1 MEYQKYQ
8 EKIEGLTKQVRQRVE
23 YVNSLNEVFY
33 FSDCNAK
40 KIRRLFY
47 PVQAGITYPDP
58 DYFCQPLKS
67 DRISSSLYVLEY
79 VVSGKGYIQHGNRI
93 YPVCAGDSYF
103 INRAFGNRW
112 YADPEDPY
120 EKKWVNFCGRFPE
133 SLVSAYNMTDA
144 VYVEPVNTEDLLD
157 QIHEILLGYD
167 LQDPHEADLR
177 LMHLLVD
184 AFDRFNAAR
193 TTKTPKKQEKVM
205 IGQILEYISDNL
217 LFENLSLSVI
227 CASFYISYS
236 TLLRLFERELCTTPA
251 RYIVLQR
258 IEYAKQLLLTTENTV
273 DRISEFLHFS
283 SSQHFRKVFSEVC
296 GMPPSKWRKKKLED
310 AEINAQSN

>member
-1 MEYQKYQ
+1 MDHQKYQ
-8 EKIEGLTKQVRQRVE
+8 EKIEKLTKQVRRRDV
-23 YVNSLNEVFY
+23 YVNSLNEVFF
-33 FSDCNAK
+33 FSDCNAQ

-47 PVQAGITYPDP
+47 PAQAGITYPDP
-58 DYFCQPLKS
+58 SYFCQPDKT
-67 DRISSSLYVLEY
+67 DRIAPSLYVLEY
-79 VVSGKGYIQHGNRI
+79 VISGKGYIQHGNRI

-103 INRAFGNRW
+103 INRAAGNRW

-120 EKKWVNFCGRFPE
+120 EKKWINFCGRFPE

-144 VYVEPVNTEDLLD
+144 VYVEPINTEDLMD
-157 QIHEILLGYD
+157 EIHEILLGYD

-184 AFDRFNAAR
+184 MFDRFDAAL
-193 TTKTPKKQEKVM
+193 TTKKPKKQEKVM
-205 IGQILEYISDNL
+205 LGQILEYISYNL
-217 LFENLSLSVI
+217 LFENLSPSVI

-258 IEYAKQLLLTTENTV
+258 IEYAKQLLLTTGNTV
-273 DRISEFLHFS
+273 EKISEFLHFS

-296 GMPPSKWRKKKLED
+296 GMPPTKWKKKNLKA
-310 AEINAQSN
+310 AETNGSGT